1 MQPDT
6 AVRGQL
12 DGREIYLSPQNSRPL
27 FHSVGLFLVDLCA
40 DRHVLQPLCVSE
52 ALRPVL
58 PNGVIVDGVLPLP
71 F

>member
-6 AVRGQL
+6 AVHGQL
-12 DGREIYLSPQNSRPL
+12 DGREIYLSPQSSRPL

-40 DRHVLQPLCVSE
+40 DRHFLQPLYVHE

-58 PNGVIVDGVLPLP
+58 TNGVIVDVILPLP